1 MKKIYSKKQL
11 AQLIINANPDI
22 FLPIETLTDDLN
34 CIYKVRKIAKK
45 IINNDQYNEALLK
58 NLITTSRN
66 IFGANCDKLYDIV
79 LNDEEL
85 DAVRKYLS

>member
-11 AQLIINANPDI
+11 ATMIINANPDI
-22 FLPIETLTDDLN
+22 FIPIETLVDDLN

-45 IINNDQYNEALLK
+45 ILHNDHYNETLLK

-66 IFGANCDKLYDIV
+66 IFGVNCDKLYAIV
-79 LNDEEL
+79 LSDDELE
-85 DAVRKYLS
+85 AVKGFL